1 MRRSCGSTCETLSE
15 PPGLIETDPPARLLR
30 ARWERRSG
38 HIWVGSP
45 SHPSCY
51 GVTWWT
57 SNDNLRHEE
66 VLAMRC
72 QGVALDAAM
81 EARTIERIV
90 RGAARF
96 AYVKANGL
104 RCNACHLDDFACES
118 CRLKSELYEDA
129 LVKASPTRL
138 SRWCVC
144 ATHNC
149 TNAF

>member
-1 MRRSCGSTCETLSE
+1 
-15 PPGLIETDPPARLLR
+15 
-30 ARWERRSG
+30 
-38 HIWVGSP
+38 
-45 SHPSCY
+45 
-51 GVTWWT
+51 
-57 SNDNLRHEE
+57 
-66 VLAMRC
+66 MRC

-104 RCNACHLDDFACES
+104 RCNVCHLDDFACES

-129 LVKASPTRL
+129 LVIKAFPTRRL

-144 ATHNC
+144 ATRNLLSKRI
-149 TNAF
+149 